1 MCVLVGG
8 VGLAVGGVG
17 GCAGDLSAIDAKID
31 RTLREKT
38 DRLGGGVPAPQGNWP
53 SRVEAKYAPSL
64 VDKDPATV
72 NPAYSELRYKAADES
87 RDAAARLAAFEE
99 MESNAEARSLTL
111 EGAFKQSHETSREY
125 LNAEEEYIL
134 AGIRLLV
141 ERHAFDPQLFANLAG
156 SYNHLQT
163 DGRRSMTARLLTT
176 AGVQQQLK
184 SGGEVSASWVWDAT
198 ENLRASTTGRYTQA
212 SQLVL
217 QGNIPLLRGAGYIA
231 EESLIQA
238 ERDMVYAARDF
249 ESFRRDFLVS
259 LARDYFLLLQGLDSI
274 ESQKRQLDSF
284 LDLEKRQRAWN
295 EAGLLPEFEVN
306 LASNNVLQARATL
319 SNLKEAYI
327 LALDRFKVRLG
338 LDVRVPLKINQ
349 DEFVVL
355 EPDIS
360 LERAT
365 ELALEFRLDLQNR
378 RDRLNDT
385 KRAVANAKNQL
396 LPDLNVGGAVTFPTK
411 PSTVVS
417 EGGSVY
423 EFDDM
428 QFVGTATL
436 SLPLDRESE
445 RLNLRAATIREMQ
458 ARRDFD
464 KFRDELILDV
474 RAKTREIDRARLNLT
489 LAEERVKINQRR
501 QEEQSLKPDE
511 VTTQQQV
518 DTANDLRSAEASRDQ
533 AKADLR
539 NAVLDFLLATGQLRV
554 QVDGTFQPLPGMQ
567 DEK

>member
-1 MCVLVGG
+1 MR
-8 VGLAVGGVG
+8 
-17 GCAGDLSAIDAKID
+17 SIDAKID
-31 RTLREKT
+31 KALREKT

-53 SRVEAKYAPSL
+53 DRVEAKYTASL
-64 VDKDPATV
+64 VEKNPASV
-72 NPAYSELRYKAADES
+72 NPAYTELRYKPADET

-99 MESNAEARSLTL
+99 LESNPEARVMTL
-111 EGAFKQSHETSREY
+111 EGSFQQAHETSREY

-134 AGIRLLV
+134 AAIRLLV
-141 ERHAFDPQLFANLAG
+141 QRHAFDPQLFANIATT
-156 SYNHLQT
+156 YNHIQN
-163 DGRRSMTARLLTT
+163 DGKRAMTARLLAD
-176 AGVQQQLK
+176 AGVRQQLT
-184 SGGEVSASWVWDAT
+184 SGGDVSARWVWDAT
-198 ENLRASTTGRYTQA
+198 ENLRNSATDRYTQA

-217 QGNIPLLRGAGYIA
+217 AGNIPLLRNAGYIA

-238 ERDMVYAARDF
+238 ERDTIYAARDF
-249 ESFRRDFLVS
+249 ETFRREFLVS
-259 LARDYFLLLQGLDSI
+259 LARDYFQLLQGLDGI
-274 ESQKRQLDSF
+274 DSQTRQLESF
-284 LDLEKRQRAWN
+284 RDLEKRQRAWY

-306 LASNNVLQARATL
+306 LAINNALQAQANL
-319 SNLKEAYI
+319 SNIKEAYI
-327 LALDRFKVRLG
+327 LALDRYKVRLG
-338 LDVRVPLKINQ
+338 LDVRVPIRINQ
-349 DEFVVL
+349 EEFTVL

-360 LERAT
+360 LDQAT
-365 ELALEFRLDLQNR
+365 EKALEFRLDLQNR
-378 RDRLNDT
+378 RDRLADT

-396 LPDLNVGGAVTFPTK
+396 LPDLGLAGAVTFPTK
-411 PSTVVS
+411 SDNQVN

-423 EFDDM
+423 EFDDV

-445 RLNLRAATIREMQ
+445 RLNLRAATIRELQ

-464 KFRDELILDV
+464 RFRDELILDV

-518 DTANDLRSAEASRDQ
+518 DTANDLREAEGARNQ
-533 AKADLR
+533 ARADLR

-554 QVDGTFQPLPGMQ
+554 QVDGRFQPLPGMQ